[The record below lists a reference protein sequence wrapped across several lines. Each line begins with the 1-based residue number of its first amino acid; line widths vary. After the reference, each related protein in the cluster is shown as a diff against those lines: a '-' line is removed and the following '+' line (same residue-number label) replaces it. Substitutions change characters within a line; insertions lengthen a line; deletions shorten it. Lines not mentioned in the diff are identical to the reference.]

1 MRLFSLPVR
10 ATGALLLAVT
20 LRAAPAPAATIPL
33 RGTEIEAGTAE
44 VVSTANETTFHLA
57 KGVKVTGTNLKLTC
71 DALVVVAKRTGDP
84 KATLGRQENFKS
96 LVATGNVRILQ
107 NDREATCARAEILPG
122 EDKVVLTGNPRI
134 RSLDG
139 QYQASGDTMTLYRG
153 QRRAVIDSGTDGRPT
168 FTLPPLQDLGY
179 EKESAKKKPAAAV
192 PSAAPTK

>member
-1 MRLFSLPVR
+1 MRLFSQTVR
-10 ATGALLLAVT
+10 AAGALLLAAT
-20 LRAAPAPAATIPL
+20 LRAAPAPAPTAALPDTV
-33 RGTEIEAGTAE
+33 IEAGTAE
-44 VVSTANETTFHLA
+44 VVSTATETTFHLG
-57 KGVKVTGTNLKLTC
+57 KGVKVTGTNLKLSC

-84 KATLGRQENFKS
+84 KATLGKQENFKS
-96 LVATGNVRILQ
+96 LIATGNVRILQ

-139 QYQASGDTMTLYRG
+139 QYQASGDRMTLYRG

-179 EKESAKKKPAAAV
+179 EKESAKKKPASTAPAV
-192 PSAAPTK
+192 APAK